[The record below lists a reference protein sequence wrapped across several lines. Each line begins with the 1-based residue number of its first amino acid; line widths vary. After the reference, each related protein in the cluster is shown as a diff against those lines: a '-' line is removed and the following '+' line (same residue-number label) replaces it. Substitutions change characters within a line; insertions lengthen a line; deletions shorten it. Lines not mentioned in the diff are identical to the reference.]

1 MPFLSHFEHT
11 IDTKGRVSIPAPY
24 RDELARQEAGQ
35 VILSPVPG
43 DTPVLWVFPP
53 AVWEQMVQAR
63 MAEASSPFDPKI
75 IEFKR
80 GIVQRSSACNLDG
93 NGRILIPG
101 ELRSLAQLERDV
113 VLAGM
118 NDWFEIWSAERY
130 AQINGGVAVDP
141 ELWEK
146 L

>member
-24 RDELARQEAGQ
+24 RDELAKQESTQ
-35 VILSPVPG
+35 LILSPGSG
-43 DTPVLWVFPP
+43 DTSVLWIFPP
-53 AVWEQMVQAR
+53 RVWEKMVQAR

-75 IEFKR
+75 IQFKR

-93 NGRILIPG
+93 NGRILIPQ

-118 NDWFEIWSAERY
+118 DEWFEIWPAEQYR
-130 AQINGGVAVDP
+130 AQNGDMAAGP
-141 ELWEK
+141 ELWGK